1 MQKGPATLLLE
12 LLQQLIDFILHILS
26 VLDLGKAQPSV
37 NPRHCDT
44 PSLPLPSGTSS
55 PLQPQQEWDAAT
67 SSGRHCLD
75 PGAETHTLA
84 ELADKECSQSGL
96 FMVVLDVH
104 IDHMHWLAGLLFS
117 GVQI

>member
-12 LLQQLIDFILHILS
+12 LLQQLVDFILHVLS
-26 VLDLGKAQPSV
+26 VLD
-37 NPRHCDT
+37 
-44 PSLPLPSGTSS
+44 
-55 PLQPQQEWDAAT
+55 
-67 SSGRHCLD
+67 
-75 PGAETHTLA
+75 TLA

-117 GVQI
+117 GVQIFYNLVIDSLFTSEDQVKQVRAVLEPFWTGLDPFISVQHM